1 MSIPAPNSSESSS
14 TLETRLAEAEEMLRA
29 IRHGEVDALVVD
41 GPDGGHVYTLHNA
54 DEPYRTL
61 VEQMQEGA
69 LVLTGR
75 GDIIYA
81 NARFAALVG
90 EPLEAVVGSRLD
102 RFVRESDRDDVEAL
116 LGRGSGRWSA
126 RLIAPGSGTTIEVSL
141 SLTTTTSL
149 SGNRRNLIVTDLRDL
164 LEARSNRDVAQRENR
179 TKDEFLAAF
188 AHELR
193 TPLGTI
199 GAAAQ
204 LLQVSALAG
213 AGSRRPYDVIV
224 RQVGHMS
231 RLISDLLDVERVVS
245 GKVRLNRQPID
256 MADAIRQ
263 VVDATASDAAAAD
276 RQITLTTEPVW
287 IDCDAVRLQQVAT
300 NLLTNAV
307 KYSPAGAQI
316 RVAVRAEGDAA
327 VLSVEDT
334 GFGIA
339 PALLPVIFDMFVQ
352 ADRTLDQSKGGL
364 GIGLALVRHLVEMH
378 GGTVA
383 ASSEG
388 EGRGSTFTVRL
399 PRISAPHQAS
409 VSPIAEERRTRSRR
423 VLLIE
428 DSGQA
433 RQRLRMMFELAGHV
447 VYDAPDVER
456 GLELVKTVSPDVG
469 IIDLSSPV
477 VDRRLIARRFREAP
491 QGRMMVL
498 VALGPLACGSDAKGP
513 SEDGFD
519 FHFANAVDVEH
530 LPRLLSNGALRA
542 QSASQ

>member
-1 MSIPAPNSSESSS
+1 MPTHAPHRPQSSS

-41 GPDGGHVYTLHNA
+41 GSEGSHVYTLHSA
-54 DEPYRTL
+54 EEPYRTL

-69 LVLTGR
+69 LVLTAR
-75 GDIIYA
+75 GDITYA
-81 NARFAALVG
+81 NACFAALVD

-102 RFVRESDRDDVEAL
+102 RFVLESDRHDVEDL
-116 LGRGSGRWSA
+116 ISRGSGRCSA
-126 RLIAPGSGTTIEVSL
+126 RLVAPGSRRIEVSL
-141 SLTTTTSL
+141 SLTTTRSST
-149 SGNRRNLIVTDLRDL
+149 GDRRNLIVTDLSDL
-164 LEARSNRDVAQRENR
+164 LEARGKRDIAQRENR
-179 TKDEFLAAF
+179 TKDQFLATF

-204 LLQVSALAG
+204 LLRVNALAG
-213 AGSRRPYDVIV
+213 AGSSRPYDVIA
-224 RQVGHMS
+224 RQVDHMS
-231 RLISDLLDVERVVS
+231 RLISDLLDVERVVC

-263 VVDATASDAAAAD
+263 VVDATGSGAAAAD

-287 IDCDAVRLQQVAT
+287 VEWDAVRLQQVVA

-307 KYSPAGAQI
+307 KYSPAGGHI

-352 ADRTLDQSKGGL
+352 GHQTSDHSTDGL
-364 GIGLALVRHLVEMH
+364 GIGLALVRRLVELH
-378 GGTVA
+378 GGTVV

-399 PRISAPHQAS
+399 NRIAAPHQTAA
-409 VSPIAEERRTRSRR
+409 SPIAEGCRTRSRR

-428 DSGQA
+428 DSGHA

-469 IIDLSSPV
+469 IIDIRSPV
-477 VDRRLIARRFREAP
+477 VDRRQIARRFREAP

-498 VALGPLACGSDAKGP
+498 VAVGPLACASGASGP
-513 SEDGFD
+513 SDGFD
-519 FHFANAVDVEH
+519 FHFANTVDVEH
-530 LPRLLSNGALRA
+530 LARLLSNGAPQAQRA
-542 QSASQ
+542 AH

>member
-1 MSIPAPNSSESSS
+1 MTTPALVPRESSS

-41 GPDGGHVYTLHNA
+41 GPQGSHVYTLHSA
-54 DEPYRTL
+54 EEPYRTL

-75 GDIIYA
+75 GDITYA
-81 NARFAALVG
+81 NARFAALVD

-102 RFVRESDRDDVEAL
+102 RFVLEPDRNDVEGL
-116 LGRGSGRWSA
+116 ISRGSGRCSA
-126 RLIAPGSGTTIEVSL
+126 RLVAPGARPIEVSM
-141 SLTTTTSL
+141 SLTTTRSL
-149 SGNRRNLIVTDLRDL
+149 TGDRRNLVVTDLSDL

-179 TKDEFLAAF
+179 TKDQFLATF

-204 LLQVSALAG
+204 LLQASARAG
-213 AGSRRPYDVIV
+213 AGSSRPYDVIV
-224 RQVGHMS
+224 RQVDHMS
-231 RLISDLLDVERVVS
+231 RLISDLLDVERVVC

-263 VVDATASDAAAAD
+263 VVDAAASGPAAAD
-276 RQITLTTEPVW
+276 RQISLTTEPVW
-287 IDCDAVRLQQVAT
+287 VEWDAVRLQQVAT

-307 KYSPAGAQI
+307 KYSSAGAQI
-316 RVAVRAEGDAA
+316 RVAVRADGDAA

-352 ADRTLDQSKGGL
+352 GHRTSDHSRDGL
-364 GIGLALVRHLVEMH
+364 GIGLALVRRLVEMH
-378 GGTVA
+378 GGTVV

-388 EGRGSTFTVRL
+388 EGRGSAFTVRL
-399 PRISAPHQAS
+399 TRIAAPYQPS
-409 VSPIAEERRTRSRR
+409 VSAVAEGGRTTSRR

-428 DSGQA
+428 DRAHA

-456 GLELVKTVSPDVG
+456 GLELVKTVVPDVG

-477 VDRRLIARRFREAP
+477 VDSRLIARRFRDAP
-491 QGRMMVL
+491 HGRMMVL
-498 VALGPLACGSDAKGP
+498 VAVGPLACASGANGP

-519 FHFANAVDVEH
+519 FHFASAVDVEH
-530 LPRLLSNGALRA
+530 LARLLGSGVPR
-542 QSASQ
+542 SQNAPH

>member
-1 MSIPAPNSSESSS
+1 MSIPAPNRSESSS

-102 RFVRESDRDDVEAL
+102 RFVLASDRDDVEAL

-126 RLIAPGSGTTIEVSL
+126 RLVAPASGSIEVSL

-179 TKDEFLAAF
+179 TKDEFLATF

-287 IDCDAVRLQQVAT
+287 VDCDAVRLQQVVT

-307 KYSPAGAQI
+307 KYTPAGAQI
-316 RVAVRAEGDAA
+316 RVVVRADGDAA

-339 PALLPVIFDMFVQ
+339 PTLLPVIFDMFVQ

-399 PRISAPHQAS
+399 ARISAPHQPS
-409 VSPIAEERRTRSRR
+409 VSPIAAGASTRSRR
-423 VLLIE
+423 VLVIE
-428 DSGQA
+428 DSGDA

-447 VYDAPDVER
+447 VYDAPDLER

-469 IIDLSSPV
+469 IIDVRSSV
-477 VDRRLIARRFREAP
+477 VDRRLVARRFRDAP

-498 VALGPLACGSDAKGP
+498 VAVGPLASGSDAKGP

-519 FHFANAVDVEH
+519 FHFANSIDVEQ
-530 LPRLLSNGALRA
+530 LPRLLSHGALRA
-542 QSASQ
+542 QAAAH